1 MPKVIVEA
9 LDGQEHIIE
18 PEVGLSLMEAIVDK
32 DLPMEAICGG
42 CLSCATCHVYVDATQ
57 ADWFEA
63 KSEDEDDMLD
73 LASNVTE
80 LSRLSCQMKLEAH
93 HEGLRVKIAEE

>member
-9 LDGQEHIIE
+9 PDGQEHIIDS
-18 PEVGLSLMEAIVDK
+18 EVGLSLMEAIVDK

-42 CLSCATCHVYVDATQ
+42 CLSCATCHVYIDATQ

-63 KSEDEDDMLD
+63 KSEDEEDMLD
-73 LASNVTE
+73 LATNVTE
-80 LSRLSCQMKLEAH
+80 LSRLSCQMKLEERH
-93 HEGLRVKIAEE
+93 DGLRIKIAKE

>member
-9 LDGQEHIIE
+9 PDGQEHIIE
-18 PEVGLSLMEAIVDK
+18 AEVGLSLMEAIVDK

-42 CLSCATCHVYVDATQ
+42 CLSCATCHVYIDATQ

-63 KSEDEDDMLD
+63 KSEDEEDMLD
-73 LASNVTE
+73 LATNVTE
-80 LSRLSCQMKLEAH
+80 LSRLSCQMKLEERH
-93 HEGLRVKIAEE
+93 DGLRIKIAKE